1 MPPHTVPFCGGH
13 TPCFRWVFTAKIKYS
28 SAHISTCEQMVEK
41 RRKPRKIKGL
51 RRFFSGKD
59 RGKCERLTPFFPTFW
74 GEIGST
80 SPFFLFSGGKSRW
93 KSGRNGGK
101 PIKWGSFPQKV
112 ANREILLFFM
122 QNFYKNAP
130 FFGRKITLTLSD
142 FGHGKNDTKTV
153 DGDRT
158 IS

>member
-1 MPPHTVPFCGGH
+1 MVWDGRGGYHPPVRMIDGSIWNALLQPLSHHHFYGQFC
-13 TPCFRWVFTAKIKYS
+13 TPSTPKIKYS
-28 SAHISTCEQMVEK
+28 LAHISTYEQTVEK

-93 KSGRNGGK
+93 KSGQNGGK

-122 QNFYKNAP
+122 QNFHKNAP
-130 FFGRKITLTLSD
+130 FSG
-142 FGHGKNDTKTV
+142 
-153 DGDRT
+153 
-158 IS
+158 